1 MINIVKIGGNV
12 VDSPDALA
20 RFIADFAAMPGQK
33 ILVHGGGREATRI
46 AGRLGV
52 ETQMIDGR
60 RVTSREMLDVA
71 TMVYAGLVN
80 KRVVA
85 MLQAAG
91 CNAIGLSGADAGVIR
106 ACRRSPEPTD
116 YGYVGDIAEVD
127 AGFIAT
133 LLGAG
138 IVPVFCAIT
147 HDGNGSLLNCNADSV
162 ASTVAVASAKIAPA
176 RLIYCFEMPGVM
188 ADIANPDSLIE
199 EIRPLD
205 YAMLRASGII
215 SKGMIPKIDN
225 AFASI
230 EAGVESVVIKHASAL
245 NSPLGT
251 TIRR

>member
-20 RFIADFAAMPGQK
+20 QFIADFAAMPGQK
-33 ILVHGGGREATRI
+33 ILVHGGGKEATRL

-52 ETQMIDGR
+52 DTQMIEGR

-71 TMVYAGLVN
+71 IMVYAGLVN
-80 KRVVA
+80 KRIVA

-91 CNAIGLSGADAGVIR
+91 CNAMGLSGADAGVIR
-106 ACRRSPEPTD
+106 ARRRAPEPVD
-116 YGYVGDIAEVD
+116 YGHVGDIAEVD
-127 AGFIAT
+127 GSLIAT
-133 LLGAG
+133 LLRSG

-162 ASTVAVASAKIAPA
+162 ASAVAVAASKTAPS

-188 ADIANPDSLIE
+188 ADISNPDSLIKD
-199 EIRPLD
+199 IRPLD

-230 EAGVESVVIKHASAL
+230 DAGVESVVIKHASAL
-245 NSPLGT
+245 NSPSGT